1 MFFRSFFFYQS
12 FLYEWCLCD
21 LVVMCFFV
29 TNQIFI
35 YIYNYDA
42 WDSAEMPVWGQKEW
56 DRKSG
61 PNDYLI
67 ENKSNVGGCSEN
79 TQIETFRF
87 CRCVLPFCLS
97 FCVPAMIFLS
107 HDKGVKKTSFLCL
120 GVVGFYKNKYY
131 LITTKETGDKYPFVE
146 SMFVDELLGG

>member
-1 MFFRSFFFYQS
+1 MV
-12 FLYEWCLCD
+12 W

-42 WDSAEMPVWGQKEW
+42 WDSAEMPVWGQKGW

-79 TQIETFRF
+79 TKSWD
-87 CRCVLPFCLS
+87 V
-97 FCVPAMIFLS
+97 
-107 HDKGVKKTSFLCL
+107 
-120 GVVGFYKNKYY
+120 
-131 LITTKETGDKYPFVE
+131 
-146 SMFVDELLGG
+146 

>member
-1 MFFRSFFFYQS
+1 M
-12 FLYEWCLCD
+12 
-21 LVVMCFFV
+21 FFV

-87 CRCVLPFCLS
+87 CRCVVFCL
-97 FCVPAMIFLS
+97 
-107 HDKGVKKTSFLCL
+107 
-120 GVVGFYKNKYY
+120 
-131 LITTKETGDKYPFVE
+131 FVCH
-146 SMFVDELLGG
+146 FVCQR

>member
-1 MFFRSFFFYQS
+1 
-12 FLYEWCLCD
+12 
-21 LVVMCFFV
+21 
-29 TNQIFI
+29 
-35 YIYNYDA
+35 
-42 WDSAEMPVWGQKEW
+42 MPVWGQKEW

-79 TQIETFRF
+79 TKVETFRF